1 MARLRYG
8 GQALVEGVMMRGR
21 GAIAVALRAPDGRI
35 VSQTEPLSGTFR
47 ATRWAKMPFVRG
59 LVVLYETLVVG
70 TRWLVRSANLAA
82 SEEGVELGSGGVAV
96 MLTITMAIGIAI
108 FFFLPLLITRAV
120 VQGQGGLLEHVVEG
134 CVQVAIFIGYL
145 LLISRAGDVK
155 RTFMYHGAEHMSIH
169 ALENGDPLTVDRVRP
184 YPTAHPRCGTEFL
197 VVVII
202 LSILTFSLIGRQP
215 IPVTIVSRIILIPCI
230 AAVAYEILQFGA
242 RHEGNPIM
250 RAIITPGIWVQSI
263 TTKRPTDDQIEVAI
277 VSLQEALEA
286 DGQQVPEGSAEIART
301 SYADYLAAKAVDR
314 AVGSDAAGGAEP
326 AAGDDGSTDGVAVSA
341 PDDAGPA
348 AGAIAVA
355 APAPVSA
362 AAPTAPDAV
371 DPTAAAIVEG
381 GPGPAR

>member
-35 VSQTEPLSGTFR
+35 VCETEPLSGTFR
-47 ATRWAKMPFVRG
+47 ATRWAKMPFIRG

-82 SEEGVELGSGGVAV
+82 SEEGVELGSGGVAL
-96 MLTITMAIGIAI
+96 MLGITLTIGIAI

-120 VQGQGGLLEHVVEG
+120 VQGSGGLLEHVVEG
-134 CVQVAIFIGYL
+134 VVQVSIFIGYL

-169 ALENGDPLTVDRVRP
+169 ALENGDPLTVERVRP

-215 IPVTIVSRIILIPCI
+215 ILVTIASRIVLIPCI
-230 AAVAYEILQFGA
+230 AAMAYEILQFGA
-242 RHEGNPIM
+242 RHEGNPLM
-250 RAIITPGIWVQSI
+250 KAIITPGIWVQSI

-277 VSLQEALEA
+277 VSLQEALAA
-286 DGQQVPEGSAEIART
+286 DGQQVPEGSAAIERS
-301 SYADYLAAKAVDR
+301 SYADFLAARAVDQ
-314 AVGSDAAGGAEP
+314 AVGEDAAEGDVAADALAEP
-326 AAGDDGSTDGVAVSA
+326 AGAHPVATGESGAVDAAVADPVASA
-341 PDDAGPA
+341 AAGPA
-348 AGAIAVA
+348 
-355 APAPVSA
+355 
-362 AAPTAPDAV
+362 
-371 DPTAAAIVEG
+371 AAAIVEG

>member
-47 ATRWAKMPFVRG
+47 ATRWAKMPFLRG

-82 SEEGVELGSGGVAV
+82 SEEGVELGSGGVAI

-120 VQGQGGLLEHVVEG
+120 VPGNGGILEHVVEG

-215 IPVTIVSRIILIPCI
+215 ILVTVVSRIVLIPCI

-242 RHEGNPIM
+242 RHEGNPLM
-250 RAIITPGIWVQSI
+250 KVIITPGIWVQSI

-277 VSLQEALEA
+277 VSLQEALIA
-286 DGQQVPEGSAEIART
+286 DGQQVPEGSAEIERT
-301 SYADYLAAKAVDR
+301 AYVDYLATKAVDQAVGDEPADGADAAAGPLASD
-314 AVGSDAAGGAEP
+314 AVGS
-326 AAGDDGSTDGVAVSA
+326 
-341 PDDAGPA
+341 
-348 AGAIAVA
+348 
-355 APAPVSA
+355 
-362 AAPTAPDAV
+362 
-371 DPTAAAIVEG
+371 TAAAIVEG

>member
-35 VSQTEPLSGTFR
+35 VCQTEPLSGTFR

-82 SEEGVELGSGGVAV
+82 SEEGVELGSGGVAL
-96 MLTITMAIGIAI
+96 MLGITLTIGIAI

-120 VQGQGGLLEHVVEG
+120 VPGNGGILEHVVEG
-134 CVQVAIFIGYL
+134 VVQVSIFIGYL

-215 IPVTIVSRIILIPCI
+215 IPVTIVSRI
-230 AAVAYEILQFGA
+230 
-242 RHEGNPIM
+242 M
-250 RAIITPGIWVQSI
+250 
-263 TTKRPTDDQIEVAI
+263 TKRPTDDQIEVAI
-277 VSLQEALEA
+277 VSLQEALTA

-301 SYADYLAAKAVDR
+301 PYAEFLAAQAVDQ
-314 AVGSDAAGGAEP
+314 AVGGDAAEGGVHVDETGGASDAVTP
-326 AAGDDGSTDGVAVSA
+326 AASTAPVA
-341 PDDAGPA
+341 DPA
-348 AGAIAVA
+348 AV
-355 APAPVSA
+355 APAA
-362 AAPTAPDAV
+362 
-371 DPTAAAIVEG
+371 VEG